1 MDGSLLLPLA
11 LLLLGPT
18 GARTDTFKACLSGPD
33 CVLVQSR
40 DDDFDW
46 EQSDTRDRMSSSPWI
61 PAASECYGSSFLFV
75 NTSGRYSGQRAQLL
89 LPPLKEN
96 DTHCVSFLFY
106 QAGGREGVTPAT
118 LNVYVIENNSLL
130 RVPVFNSS
138 GPAYHIWNG
147 VELAVS
153 TFWPNHYQVVF
164 EAISTG
170 QRGILAIKDITLQGH
185 QCMSTPHFL
194 HIKGVEVNAGQTATF
209 HCTVNGRPQ
218 NNLLLYLQGIG
229 GRQAVAKE
237 TKPVNSR
244 RYVASFDV
252 ENTTKGDSGRY
263 RCIAQS
269 ERGVG
274 VSSYAD
280 LTVKQPPVPIAP
292 PQLTA
297 VGATYLWIQLNANS
311 INGDGPIIERE
322 VEYRTMAGMLIDTTP
337 VDKPT
342 HKIGHLDP
350 DTEYEISVLLTRPL
364 EGGTGNPGPP
374 LRARTKC
381 ADPMHGPQRLE
392 VVDIQSK
399 QVTVRWEPFGYNVTR
414 CHSYNL
420 TVQYRYRPAGA
431 LSREPLKDE
440 LLEEEVFDTLSS
452 VPQHTVRNLPPF
464 TNVSLRLVLSNSEG
478 HKETEELLVLT
489 DEDVPGAVPVESIV
503 GSSYEQQISLSW
515 REPLQTYGLIRQYE
529 ISYKALSSFDT
540 EFDLSNQSGKVFKL
554 ANETSHMFAGLS
566 PGSTYSFTIRASTVK
581 GFGPPVITQFTTKIS
596 APLMP
601 AYDQESPLNQTDST
615 VTVLLKPAQSRG
627 APVSKY
633 QVVVEE
639 ERPRRQRRGT
649 AEILRCYPV
658 PIHFQNATLLNS
670 QYYFSAEL
678 PMSKLRVPMPFCVG
692 DNRTYSGYWN
702 APLLPHKSY
711 GIYYQ
716 AVSTANGET
725 KIDCVRVATKGAV
738 TRKPEPEQEKQ
749 SDHTVKIAGSIAGV
763 LLFII
768 IFLGVILLMK
778 KRRRN
783 YHSYTYY
790 LKLAKKR
797 KETLSSRQEM
807 TLMVNNSQHT
817 TMVDT
822 HTVNGRTVSSPSSF
836 TLKTNTISTTVP
848 NSYYPDPFVPTAILV
863 PINDDSHTMTSET
876 SSLVQSHYKQR
887 ESEREALPYQTG
899 QLHPAIRVADLL
911 QHITQ
916 MKCAEGYG
924 FKEEYE
930 SFFEGQSAPW
940 DSAKKDENRMKNRYG
955 NIIAYDHSRVRLQ
968 PQDGDSDSDYINA
981 NYVDGYHR
989 PNHYIATQGPMQET
1003 VYDFWRMVWQ
1013 ENTAAIVMVT
1023 NLVEVGR
1030 VKCCKYWPDD
1040 TEIYGDMK
1048 VTLIETQLLSEYV
1061 IRTFAMEKRGVA
1073 EIREIRQFHFTGWP
1087 DHGVP
1092 LHATGLLGF
1101 IRRVKAKTPPT
1112 AGPTVVHCSAGA
1124 GRTGCFIVI
1133 DIMLDMAEREG
1144 VVDIYNC
1151 VRELRARR
1159 VNMVQTEEQYVF
1171 IHDAI
1176 LEACLCGDTAIPANQ
1191 LRSVYYEMNRLDPQ
1205 TNSSQIKEEFRTL
1218 NMVTPTLRV
1227 EDCSIALLPRN
1238 HEKNRCM
1245 DVLPPDRCLPFLI
1258 TIDGESA
1265 NYINAALMDS
1275 YKQPSA
1281 FIVTQH
1287 PLPNTV
1293 KDFWRLVLDYHCTS
1307 IIMLNDV
1314 DPAQLCPQYWPE
1326 NGLHRLGSLQVEF
1339 VSADLEEDVISR
1351 IFRIYNTARP
1361 QDGYRM
1367 VQQFQFLGWPMYRDT
1382 PVSKRS
1388 FLKLVHQVDKWQDE
1402 YDGGE
1407 GRTVVHCLN
1416 GGGRSGVFCSIS
1428 IVCEMLRQQRQVD
1441 VFHSVKTL
1449 RNNKPNMVDL
1459 LDQYKFC
1466 YEVALEYLNST

>member
-1 MDGSLLLPLA
+1 M
-11 LLLLGPT
+11 
-18 GARTDTFKACLSGPD
+18 R
-33 CVLVQSR
+33 
-40 DDDFDW
+40 
-46 EQSDTRDRMSSSPWI
+46 
-61 PAASECYGSSFLFV
+61 
-75 NTSGRYSGQRAQLL
+75 
-89 LPPLKEN
+89 
-96 DTHCVSFLFY
+96 
-106 QAGGREGVTPAT
+106 
-118 LNVYVIENNSLL
+118 
-130 RVPVFNSS
+130 
-138 GPAYHIWNG
+138 
-147 VELAVS
+147 
-153 TFWPNHYQVVF
+153 
-164 EAISTG
+164 
-170 QRGILAIKDITLQGH
+170 
-185 QCMSTPHFL
+185 
-194 HIKGVEVNAGQTATF
+194 
-209 HCTVNGRPQ
+209 
-218 NNLLLYLQGIG
+218 
-229 GRQAVAKE
+229 E

-244 RYVASFDV
+244 RYTATFDV
-252 ENTTKGDSGRY
+252 ENTTKGDSGRF
-263 RCIAQS
+263 RCIVHS
-269 ERGVG
+269 DKGVG

-311 INGDGPIIERE
+311 INGDGPIVERE
-322 VEYRTMAGMLIDTTP
+322 VEYRTVAGSLIDNQP
-337 VDKPT
+337 VDKTT

-364 EGGTGNPGPP
+364 DGGTGAPGPP
-374 LRARTKC
+374 LRAKTKC

-392 VVDIQSK
+392 VVDIKSK
-399 QVTVRWEPFGYNVTR
+399 QITVRWEPFGYNVTR

-420 TVQYRYRPAGA
+420 TVEYRYQADDKEETR
-431 LSREPLKDE
+431 
-440 LLEEEVFDTLSS
+440 EEVCYDTLSLA
-452 VPQHTVRNLPPF
+452 PQHTIRNLSPY
-464 TNVSLRLVLSNSEG
+464 TNVSVKLVLRNPEG
-478 HKETEELLVLT
+478 IKESMDVDVLT
-489 DEDVPGAVPVESIV
+489 DEDVPGAVPLQSIQ
-503 GSSYEQQISLSW
+503 GSTYEEKIALRWS
-515 REPLQTYGLIRQYE
+515 EPVQTYGIIKQYE

-540 EFDLSNQSGKVFKL
+540 EFDLTNQSGRVFKFS
-554 ANETSHMFAGLS
+554 NETFHMFVGLY
-566 PGSTYSFTIRASTVK
+566 PGSTYSFTIRASTIK
-581 GFGPPVITQFTTKIS
+581 GFGTPIITQFTTKIS

-601 AYDQESPLNQTDST
+601 GYDQETPLNQTDST

-633 QVVVEE
+633 QVVVVEE
-639 ERPRRQRRGT
+639 ERPRRTRR
-649 AEILRCYPV
+649 AVEILRCYPV
-658 PIHFQNATLLNS
+658 PIHFQNTTVLNS
-670 QYYFSAEL
+670 QYYFTAEL
-678 PMSKLRVPMPFCVG
+678 PMGDIKTPVPFCIG
-692 DNRTYSGYWN
+692 DNRTYNGYWN

-711 GIYYQ
+711 SIYYQ
-716 AVSTANGET
+716 AVSTCLSLSQCLSLSLLQWA
-725 KIDCVRVATKGAV
+725 A
-738 TRKPEPEQEKQ
+738 TRKPDAVEPEKQ
-749 SDHTVKIAGSIAGV
+749 TDHTVKIAGVIAGI
-763 LLFII
+763 LLFVI
-768 IFLGVILLMK
+768 IFLGVVLVMK
-778 KRRRN
+778 KRRT

-797 KETLSSRQEM
+797 KETLSSTRQEM
-807 TLMVNNSQHT
+807 TVMVNSMDKSYTEQGTNCDEAISF
-817 TMVDT
+817 MDT
-822 HTVNGRTVSSPSSF
+822 HSHTLNGRSECLTPVHCGLAAGNSR
-836 TLKTNTISTTVP
+836 LEVADVP
-848 NSYYPDPFVPTAILV
+848 
-863 PINDDSHTMTSET
+863 
-876 SSLVQSHYKQR
+876 
-887 ESEREALPYQTG
+887 PYQTG

-968 PQDGDSDSDYINA
+968 AIEGEQSSDYINA
-981 NYVDGYHR
+981 NYVDVSTTPAGVR
-989 PNHYIATQGPMQET
+989 QKGPMQET

-1013 ENTAAIVMVT
+1013 ENTATIVMVT

-1040 TEIYGDMK
+1040 TEIYRDMK

-1061 IRTFAMEKRGVA
+1061 IRTFAVEKRGA
-1073 EIREIRQFHFTGWP
+1073 HEIREIRQFHFTGWP

-1092 LHATGLLGF
+1092 YHTTGLLGF
-1101 IRRVKAKTPPT
+1101 VRRVKSKTPAN
-1112 AGPTVVHCSAGA
+1112 AGPMVVHCSAGA

-1151 VRELRARR
+1151 VRELRSRR

-1176 LEACLCGDTAIPANQ
+1176 LEACLCGDTTVPANQ
-1191 LRSVYYEMNRLDPQ
+1191 LRSVYYDMNRLDPQ

-1258 TIDGESA
+1258 TIDGESS

-1293 KDFWRLVLDYHCTS
+1293 KDFWRLALDYHCTS
-1307 IIMLNDV
+1307 IVMLNDV

-1326 NGLHRLGSLQVEF
+1326 NGVHRHGPIQVEF
-1339 VSADLEEDVISR
+1339 VSADLEEDIISR
-1351 IFRIYNTARP
+1351 IFRVYNAARP

-1388 FLKLVHQVDKWQDE
+1388 FLKLIRQVDKWQEE

-1416 GGGRSGVFCSIS
+1416 GGGRSGTFGAIS
-1428 IVCEMLRQQRQVD
+1428 IVCEMLRHQRSVD
-1441 VFHSVKTL
+1441 VFHAVKTL

-1466 YEVALEYLNST
+1466 YEVALEYLNSG

>member
-1 MDGSLLLPLA
+1 M
-11 LLLLGPT
+11 
-18 GARTDTFKACLSGPD
+18 
-33 CVLVQSR
+33 
-40 DDDFDW
+40 
-46 EQSDTRDRMSSSPWI
+46 M
-61 PAASECYGSSFLFV
+61 V
-75 NTSGRYSGQRAQLL
+75 NTSGRSSGQKAQLL
-89 LPPLKEN
+89 MPQLKEN
-96 DTHCVSFLFY
+96 DTHCLIFQYYV
-106 QAGGREGVTPAT
+106 AGQREGANPGQ
-118 LNVYVIENNSLL
+118 LNIYIKENNSPLGI
-130 RVPVFNSS
+130 PVWNAS
-138 GPAYHIWNG
+138 GPAYPTWRQ

-153 TFWPNHYQVVF
+153 TFWPNFYQIVF
-164 EAISTG
+164 EAVSTG
-170 QRGILAIKDITLQGH
+170 QRGLLAIKSIILQV
-185 QCMSTPHFL
+185 STPHFL
-194 HIKGVEVNAGQTATF
+194 HIKGVEVNARQTATF
-209 HCTVNGRPQ
+209 QCTVNGRPQ
-218 NNLLLYLQGIG
+218 DSHNLWLQA
-229 GRQAVAKE
+229 RRRAPMRE

-244 RYVASFDV
+244 RYTATFDV

-263 RCIAQS
+263 RCIVHS
-269 ERGVG
+269 DKGVG

-311 INGDGPIIERE
+311 INGDGPIVERE
-322 VEYRTMAGMLIDTTP
+322 VEYRTVAGSLIDNQP
-337 VDKPT
+337 VDKTT

-364 EGGTGNPGPP
+364 DGGTGAPGPP
-374 LRARTKC
+374 LRAKTKC

-392 VVDIQSK
+392 VVDIKSK
-399 QVTVRWEPFGYNVTR
+399 QITVRWEPFGYNVTR

-420 TVQYRYRPAGA
+420 TVEYRYQADDKEETR
-431 LSREPLKDE
+431 
-440 LLEEEVFDTLSS
+440 EEVCYDTLSLA
-452 VPQHTVRNLPPF
+452 PQHTIRNLSPY
-464 TNVSLRLVLSNSEG
+464 TNVSVKLVLRNPEG
-478 HKETEELLVLT
+478 IKESMDVDVLT
-489 DEDVPGAVPVESIV
+489 DEDVPGAVPLQSIQ
-503 GSSYEQQISLSW
+503 GSTYEEKIALRWS
-515 REPLQTYGLIRQYE
+515 EPVQTYGIIKQYE

-540 EFDLSNQSGKVFKL
+540 EFDLTNQSGRVFKFS
-554 ANETSHMFAGLS
+554 NETFHMFVGLY

-581 GFGPPVITQFTTKIS
+581 GFGTPIITQFTTKIS

-601 AYDQESPLNQTDST
+601 GYDQETPLNQTDST

-633 QVVVEE
+633 QVVVVEE
-639 ERPRRQRRGT
+639 ERPRRARR
-649 AEILRCYPV
+649 AVEILRCYPV
-658 PIHFQNATLLNS
+658 PIHFQNTTVLNS
-670 QYYFSAEL
+670 QYYFTAEL
-678 PMSKLRVPMPFCVG
+678 PMGDIKTPVPFCIG
-692 DNRTYSGYWN
+692 DNRTYNGYWN

-711 GIYYQ
+711 SVYYQ
-716 AVSTANGET
+716 AVSTANG
-725 KIDCVRVATKGAV
+725 VRAA
-738 TRKPEPEQEKQ
+738 TRKPDAVEPEKQ
-749 SDHTVKIAGSIAGV
+749 TDHTVKIAGVIAGI
-763 LLFII
+763 LLFVI
-768 IFLGVILLMK
+768 IFLGVVLVMK
-778 KRRRN
+778 KRRT

-797 KETLSSRQEM
+797 KETLSNTRQEM
-807 TLMVNNSQHT
+807 TVMVNSMDKSYTEQGTNCDEAISF
-817 TMVDT
+817 MDT
-822 HTVNGRTVSSPSSF
+822 HSHTLNGRSDHSYKKKREVAD
-836 TLKTNTISTTVP
+836 VP
-848 NSYYPDPFVPTAILV
+848 
-863 PINDDSHTMTSET
+863 
-876 SSLVQSHYKQR
+876 
-887 ESEREALPYQTG
+887 PYQTG

-968 PQDGDSDSDYINA
+968 AIEGEQSSDYINA
-981 NYVDGYHR
+981 NYVDVSTTPAGVR
-989 PNHYIATQGPMQET
+989 QKGPMQET

-1013 ENTAAIVMVT
+1013 ENTATIVMVT

-1040 TEIYGDMK
+1040 TEIYRDMK

-1061 IRTFAMEKRGVA
+1061 IRTFAVEKRGA
-1073 EIREIRQFHFTGWP
+1073 HEIREIRQFHFTGWP

-1092 LHATGLLGF
+1092 YHTTGLLGF
-1101 IRRVKAKTPPT
+1101 VRRVKSKTPAN
-1112 AGPTVVHCSAGA
+1112 AGPMVVHCSAGA

-1151 VRELRARR
+1151 VRELRSRR

-1176 LEACLCGDTAIPANQ
+1176 LEACLCGDTTVPANQ
-1191 LRSVYYEMNRLDPQ
+1191 LRSVYYDMNRLDPQ

-1258 TIDGESA
+1258 TIDGESS

-1293 KDFWRLVLDYHCTS
+1293 KDFWRLALDYHCTS
-1307 IIMLNDV
+1307 IVMLNDV

-1326 NGLHRLGSLQVEF
+1326 NGVHRHGPIQVEF
-1339 VSADLEEDVISR
+1339 VSADLEEDIISR
-1351 IFRIYNTARP
+1351 IFRVYNAARP

-1388 FLKLVHQVDKWQDE
+1388 FLKLIRQVDKWQEE

-1407 GRTVVHCLN
+1407 GRTVVHCL
-1416 GGGRSGVFCSIS
+1416 
-1428 IVCEMLRQQRQVD
+1428 IVCEMLRHQRSVD
-1441 VFHSVKTL
+1441 VFHAVKTL

-1466 YEVALEYLNST
+1466 YEVALEYLNSG

>member
-1 MDGSLLLPLA
+1 METLGGTWLFVLLTF
-11 LLLLGPT
+11 LLSP
-18 GARTDTFKACLSGPD
+18 AVRTDASPGGCISEQSYSD
-33 CVLVQSR
+33 CGFVQAKG
-40 DDDFDW
+40 DDFDW
-46 EQSDTRDRMSSSPWI
+46 EQADTRDR
-61 PAASECYGSSFLFV
+61 PAASPWMPSGSAFLYV
-75 NTSGRYSGQRAQLL
+75 NTTGRFAGQRAQLL
-89 LPPLKEN
+89 MPPLKEN
-96 DTHCVSFLFY
+96 DTHCVTFLFY
-106 QAGGREGVTPAT
+106 LAGGREGAPPAQ
-118 LNVYVIENNSLL
+118 LNVYVKENSSPLG
-130 RVPVFNSS
+130 VPVFNSS
-138 GPAYHIWNG
+138 GPAYHRWRG

-153 TFWPNHYQVVF
+153 TFWPNYYQLVF
-164 EAISTG
+164 EAVSTG
-170 QRGILAIKDITLQGH
+170 QRGLLAVKDITLQGH

-194 HIKGVEVNAGQTATF
+194 HIKGVEVNARQTATF

-218 NNLLLYLQGIG
+218 NNINLWLQGIG
-229 GRQAVAKE
+229 GRQAVVRE
-237 TKPVNSR
+237 NKPVNSR
-244 RYVASFDV
+244 RYVATFDV
-252 ENTTKGDSGRY
+252 ENTTHQDSGRY

-274 VSSYAD
+274 VSTYAD

-322 VEYRTMAGMLIDTTP
+322 VEYRTMSGMLIDTTP
-337 VDKPT
+337 VDKST

-381 ADPMHGPQRLE
+381 ADPMQGPQRLE

-399 QVTVRWEPFGYNVTR
+399 QITMRWEPFGYNVTR

-420 TVQYRYRPAGA
+420 TLQYSYRPVGGA
-431 LSREPLKDE
+431 ARGEPSKE
-440 LLEEEVFDTLSS
+440 ETREEVCYDMMGVS
-452 VPQHTVRNLPPF
+452 PQHIIRNLPPY
-464 TNVSLRLVLSNSEG
+464 TNVSVKLILRNPEGERESNQ
-478 HKETEELLVLT
+478 LLVLT
-489 DEDVPGAVPVESIV
+489 DEDVPGAVPVDSV
-503 GSSYEQQISLSW
+503 QGSSYEQSIALSW
-515 REPLQTYGLIRQYE
+515 REPLNTYGIIRQYE

-540 EFDLSNQSGKVFKL
+540 EFDLSNQSGKVVKP
-554 ANETSHMFAGLS
+554 ANETSHVFTGLY
-566 PGSTYSFTIRASTVK
+566 PGSTYSFTIKAYTVK

-601 AYDQESPLNQTDST
+601 AYEQENPLNQTDST

-639 ERPRRQRRGT
+639 ERPRRQMRG
-649 AEILRCYPV
+649 AVEILRCYPV
-658 PIHFQNATLLNS
+658 PIHFQNASLFNAP
-670 QYYFSAEL
+670 YYFSAEL
-678 PMSKLRVPMPFCVG
+678 PTSELRHPLPFCIG
-692 DNRTYSGYWN
+692 DNRTYNGYWN
-702 APLLPHKSY
+702 APLLPQKSY
-711 GIYYQ
+711 SIYYQ

-725 KIDCVRVATKGAV
+725 KIDCVMVATKGAA
-738 TRKPEPEQEKQ
+738 TRRPEPEPEKQ
-749 SDHTVKIAGSIAGV
+749 SDHTVKIAGVIAGI

-768 IFLGVILLMK
+768 IFLGVVLLMK
-778 KRRRN
+778 KR
-783 YHSYTYY
+783 
-790 LKLAKKR
+790 KLAKKR
-797 KETLSSRQEM
+797 KETLSSTRQEM
-807 TLMVNNSQHT
+807 TVMVNSMDKSYTEHGTNCQQEAISF
-817 TMVDT
+817 MDT
-822 HTVNGRTVSSPSSF
+822 HTHTLNGHTVSSPSSF

-848 NSYYPDPFVPTAILV
+848 NSYYPD
-863 PINDDSHTMTSET
+863 DSHTMTSDT
-876 SSLVQSHYKQR
+876 SSLVQSHTHSYKKR
-887 ESEREALPYQTG
+887 EAEREAVPYQTG

-968 PQDGDSDSDYINA
+968 PQEGESSSDYINA

-1040 TEIYGDMK
+1040 TEIYRDMK

-1061 IRTFAMEKRGVA
+1061 IRTFAVEKRGVH

-1092 LHATGLLGF
+1092 YHATGLLGF
-1101 IRRVKAKTPPT
+1101 IRRVKAKSPPN
-1112 AGPTVVHCSAGA
+1112 AGPMVVHCSAGA

-1176 LEACLCGDTAIPANQ
+1176 LEACLCGDTTIPANQ

-1258 TIDGESA
+1258 TIDGESS

-1307 IIMLNDV
+1307 IVMLNDV

-1326 NGLHRLGSLQVEF
+1326 NGLHGHGPLQVEF
-1339 VSADLEEDVISR
+1339 VSADLEEDIISR
-1351 IFRIYNTARP
+1351 IFRIYNAARP

-1388 FLKLVHQVDKWQDE
+1388 FLKLIHHVEKWQEE

-1416 GGGRSGVFCSIS
+1416 GGGRSGAFCAIS
-1428 IVCEMLRQQRQVD
+1428 IVCEMLRQQRAVD
-1441 VFHSVKTL
+1441 VFHAVKTL

-1459 LDQYKFC
+1459 LEQYKFC
-1466 YEVALEYLNST
+1466 YEVAQEYLNST